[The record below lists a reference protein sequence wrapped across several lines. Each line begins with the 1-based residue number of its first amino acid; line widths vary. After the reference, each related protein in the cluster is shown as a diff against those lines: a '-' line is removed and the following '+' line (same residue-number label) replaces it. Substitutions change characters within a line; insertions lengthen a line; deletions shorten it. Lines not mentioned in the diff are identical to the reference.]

1 MTVRD
6 IETRMDSRELAEWKA
21 VDRYFMRL
29 PDPWQQTGVM
39 AASALAPYCPAG
51 QPPRASA
58 VVGLAEPPQHPLQ
71 IREAL
76 ARLHSEL
83 EG

>member
-1 MTVRD
+1 MSST
-6 IETRMDSRELAEWKA
+6 ELAEWKA

>member
-1 MTVRD
+1 MTVGQLCR
-6 IETRMDSRELAEWKA
+6 EMDGRELAEWRA

-39 AASALAPYCPAG
+39 AASALAPYSPAG
-51 QPPRASA
+51 QPPKVSA
-58 VVGLAEPPQHPLQ
+58 VVGLAESPQHPLQ
-71 IREAL
+71 VRDAL